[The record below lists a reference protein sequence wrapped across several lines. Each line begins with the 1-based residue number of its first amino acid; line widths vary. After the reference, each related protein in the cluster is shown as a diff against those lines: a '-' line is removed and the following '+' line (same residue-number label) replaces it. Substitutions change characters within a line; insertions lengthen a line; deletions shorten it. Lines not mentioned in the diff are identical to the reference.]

1 VLHGM
6 HTAALAEPSRAEP
19 CRFLPSGELCVNGMQ
34 RASEANHNASLDAEL
49 EQLRQ
54 RNRELVDAGSH
65 LEQQVGACILF
76 RATMARNL
84 VIALLW
90 HASLCLGRCRR
101 SRA

>member
-1 VLHGM
+1 MLHGM
-6 HTAALAEPSRAEP
+6 HTAALAESSRAEP
-19 CRFLPSGELCVNGMQ
+19 CRCLPSGELCVNGMQ

-84 VIALLW
+84 VMPCFGM
-90 HASLCLGRCRR
+90 HLC
-101 SRA
+101 A